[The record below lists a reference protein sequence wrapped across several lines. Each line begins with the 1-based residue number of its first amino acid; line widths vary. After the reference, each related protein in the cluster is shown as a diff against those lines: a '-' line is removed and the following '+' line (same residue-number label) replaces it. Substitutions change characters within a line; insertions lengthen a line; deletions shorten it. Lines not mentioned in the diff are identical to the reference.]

1 MLCKRLVLRRA
12 VMASACTTSLCQW
25 CLVSVT
31 QLSWARRILDDILLK
46 QIRCWGRWFDCQC
59 LCSCSIVASV
69 AVVNVSVWLLVTFS
83 YFGPPLELRT
93 WSSSTM
99 RGKRWRLARRRE
111 SKSFATVTSIS
122 LQIVLPRALPRS
134 IFHDSVMSQF
144 QDKLGRPRYLTCSSC
159 KLLIY

>member
-1 MLCKRLVLRRA
+1 MTLMVGWLVQFNVVQTIGSQEGCHGLCLYHLALPMMLGFSH
-12 VMASACTTSLCQW
+12 SAF
-25 CLVSVT
+25 VSAKN
-31 QLSWARRILDDILLK
+31 L
-46 QIRCWGRWFDCQC
+46 
-59 LCSCSIVASV
+59 VASV

-122 LQIVLPRALPRS
+122 LQVVLPRAPPRS